1 MRRDRTQTEQRLLDA
16 VDHII
21 THSGLDQVGI
31 NRVSRQAGITK
42 ILIYRYFG
50 GLDGLLQAYYKRR
63 CLSRTDLAVNIN
75 DLKEK
80 SIAEIMTII
89 CEVTLREYRRL
100 RQDVQMQQFLKA
112 NLMGN
117 DTFINPLIHEREGQ
131 LRKLIDS
138 VSDVLNSKT
147 GRSFSAIIISAMSF
161 LTFMSQQ
168 KRSMLDIELSTDE
181 GWAQI
186 EEGIR
191 NIYRGATLL
200 LEERQRLADAAEKPS

>member
-1 MRRDRTQTEQRLLDA
+1 MQRDRTQTEQRLLDA
-16 VDHII
+16 VEHII

-63 CLSRTDLAVNIN
+63 CLSRTDLNVNI
-75 DLKEK
+75 DELKDK
-80 SIAEIMTII
+80 SIAEIMTIL
-89 CEVTLREYRRL
+89 CEITLREYRRL
-100 RQDVQMQQFLKA
+100 RQDVQMQELIKA
-112 NLMGN
+112 NLMGS
-117 DTFINPLIHEREGQ
+117 DHFINPLVSERENQ

-138 VSDVLNSKT
+138 VSGLLKSKT

-168 KRSMLDIELSTDE
+168 KRSMLDIDLSSEE
-181 GWAQI
+181 GWSQI

-191 NIYRGATLL
+191 NIYRGTALL
-200 LEERQRLADAAEKPS
+200 LEERLADSVEKPQ